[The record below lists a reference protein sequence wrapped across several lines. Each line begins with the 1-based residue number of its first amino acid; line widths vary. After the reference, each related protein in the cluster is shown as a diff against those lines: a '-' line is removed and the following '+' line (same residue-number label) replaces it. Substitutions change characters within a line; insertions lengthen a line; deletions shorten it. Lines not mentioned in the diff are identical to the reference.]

1 MIRHNLLMIYRSFK
15 RSKSSL
21 YINLI
26 GLSTGLASAILIM
39 LWVNSELN
47 VDKFHKYNDR
57 MFQVMGNFKVANG
70 FDTQPFTPDLLAQTM
85 KEELPDV
92 EYALGVV
99 PSSSFKFALSVDGK
113 KYKSSGQFAGDD
125 FFKMFSFNL
134 IDGNTDQSLTGNNT
148 IVITEDLAMKIFGTT
163 KNIIG
168 KSIEWQS
175 LNFKKQA
182 VVSGICSNPPNN
194 STMQFDF
201 VLPYGAWIDMCHFIN
216 RGIHWWNNGPYT
228 YIVLKKG
235 TDVKSFNKKIAGY
248 VTSKLKNAN
257 VDLFIRP
264 FSDAYLYNE
273 YENGK
278 EIGGRIEYVK
288 LFSII
293 AGFILL
299 IACINF
305 MNLST
310 AKASGKMKEV
320 GIKKTIGAKRGSLV
334 IQYLGESI
342 SMAFLSLLF
351 AMIIVA
357 AFLPQFNEITG
368 KNLSLNF
375 NSGIFLTI
383 FGVTLLT
390 GIIAGSYPAI
400 YISRFNPVLVLK
412 GIQHNSSGE
421 FWARKGLVV
430 FQFSLS
436 IILIVSVLV
445 VYKQIDFIQAKN
457 LGYDKDNIIYFEKDA
472 NTEDNLDVF
481 LNGAKNIPGVVD
493 ATGLSSNVVGN
504 FSSTTDLNWEGKNP
518 KDITMFVNFTV
529 NYDFANTLGL
539 KFKEGRDFSRD
550 FGSEDTKIIFNEAA
564 INLMGLKNPV
574 GKTVR
579 LWGKDMQIIGVIKNF
594 NFESLRKNIKP
605 MFAKLDPARN
615 SKIMVRI
622 KAGMQKETLAGL
634 KTYYEKFNPDYT
646 FEFKFL
652 DKEYQALYDAEK
664 RVKILS
670 RYFAGIAIILSCL
683 GLFGLTAYTAERKRK
698 EIGIR
703 KVLGSNELGI
713 IYLLSSGFTKMVFV
727 SILIALPISYFLV
740 KNWLDGFAFRIELE
754 LWYFIGSGLLALII
768 AWITVG
774 IQAVKAA
781 TANPVK
787 SLRYE

>member
-15 RSKSSL
+15 RSKSSF

-26 GLSTGLASAILIM
+26 GLSTGLASTILIM
-39 LWVNSELN
+39 LWVNDELN
-47 VDKFHKYNDR
+47 VDKFHQYNDQL
-57 MFQVMGNFKVANG
+57 FQVMENMKVTYG
-70 FDTQPFTPDLLAQTM
+70 FNTQPYTPDLLAQTM
-85 KEELPDV
+85 KEELPEV
-92 EYALGVV
+92 EYAAGVA
-99 PSSSFKFALSVDGK
+99 PSTFFEFTLSVDEK
-113 KYKSSGQFAGDD
+113 KYKSSGQFAGED
-125 FFKMFSFNL
+125 FFKMFSFDL
-134 IDGNTDQSLTGNNT
+134 IDGNKSRSLTENNT
-148 IVITEDLAMKIFGTT
+148 IVITEGLAMKIFGTT
-163 KNIIG
+163 KNIVG
-168 KSIEWQS
+168 KSMEWQL

-182 VVSGICSNPPNN
+182 VVAGVCINPQNN

-201 VLPYGAWIDMCHFIN
+201 VLPFGAWIEICHFLN
-216 RGIHWWNNGPYT
+216 RGIHWGNHGLHS

-248 VTSKLKNAN
+248 VTSKNKNAN
-257 VDLFIRP
+257 IDLFIRP
-264 FSDAYLYNE
+264 FLSAYLYDE

-278 EIGGRIEYVK
+278 VIGGRIEYVK

-334 IQYLGESI
+334 IQHLGESI

-351 AMIIVA
+351 ALIIVA

-368 KNLSLNF
+368 KNISMNF
-375 NSGIFLTI
+375 DSNVFLTI
-383 FGVTLLT
+383 LGITLLT
-390 GIIAGSYPAI
+390 GIVAGSYPAL

-412 GIQHNSSGE
+412 GMQRNSSVE
-421 FWARKGLVV
+421 FWVRKGLVV

-457 LGYDKDNIIYFEKDA
+457 LGYDKDNIIYFDKDA
-472 NTEDNLDVF
+472 NTGDNLDAF
-481 LNGAKNIPGVVD
+481 LNGVKSIPGVIA
-493 ATGLSSNVVGN
+493 ATGLSNNIVGN
-504 FSSTTDLNWEGKNP
+504 FSSTTDLNWEGKDPN
-518 KDITMFVNFTV
+518 DITVFANFTV

-539 KFKEGRDFSRD
+539 KFTEGRDFSRD
-550 FGSEDTKIIFNEAA
+550 FGSEDTKIIFNEEA

-579 LWGKDMQIIGVIKNF
+579 LWGYDMQIIGVIKNF
-594 NFESLRKNIKP
+594 NFESLRENIKP

-634 KTYYEKFNPDYT
+634 KTYYEEFNSGYT
-646 FEFKFL
+646 FEYKFL

-664 RVKILS
+664 RVEILS
-670 RYFAGIAIILSCL
+670 RYFAGIAIIISCL

-703 KVLGSNELGI
+703 KALGLSELGI
-713 IYLLSSGFTKMVFV
+713 IYLLSNSFTKMVLV
-727 SILIALPISYFLV
+727 SIIIALPVSYFIV
-740 KNWLDGFAFRIELE
+740 RSWLNGFAFKIELE

-781 TANPVK
+781 AANPIDA
-787 SLRYE
+787 LRYE